1 MTLIRRVLLVLLLV
15 SVPALACDQNAEAP
29 PAEERSRSPFTTS
42 PADLA
47 VEEPCRFIG
56 TFHKESRQRLEEL
69 RAGKVIS
76 LDEWACMARALKS
89 LDEEMTVKCKEK
101 KESIEVI
108 EAWQTEYYSP
118 CVDSA
123 KKEKIVRCS
132 LLTAE
137 ETCL

>member
-1 MTLIRRVLLVLLLV
+1 MTFIRRVLLVFLLV
-15 SVPALACDQNAEAP
+15 SFPALACYENTVAP

-42 PADLA
+42 PADIA

-101 KESIEVI
+101 EESIEVI
-108 EAWQTEYYSP
+108 EAWQTEHYSP
-118 CVDSA
+118 CVVSA
-123 KKEKIVRCS
+123 KKEEIVRCS
-132 LLTAE
+132 LLTSE

>member
-1 MTLIRRVLLVLLLV
+1 
-15 SVPALACDQNAEAP
+15 
-29 PAEERSRSPFTTS
+29 
-42 PADLA
+42 
-47 VEEPCRFIG
+47 
-56 TFHKESRQRLEEL
+56 
-69 RAGKVIS
+69 
-76 LDEWACMARALKS
+76 MARALKS

-118 CVDSA
+118 CVVSA
-123 KKEKIVRCS
+123 KKEEIVRCS

>member
-1 MTLIRRVLLVLLLV
+1 MTFIRRVLLVLLLV
-15 SVPALACDQNAEAP
+15 SVPALACDENAEAP
-29 PAEERSRSPFTTS
+29 PTEERSRSPFTTS
-42 PADLA
+42 PAELA

-108 EAWQTEYYSP
+108 EAWQTGYYSP
-118 CVDSA
+118 CVVSA
-123 KKEKIVRCS
+123 KKEEIVRCS
-132 LLTAE
+132 LLTSE